1 MISDDLKKGTAIII
15 PAKNEFNN
23 LKVLLKKI
31 IIHKA
36 DIIIVDDNSDDETL
50 LLKKIFK
57 KITILQNIKSLGYDE
72 SIKKGLRYAKKRYS
86 FAITMDADFEHD
98 PKYLIKIMKNLK
110 GGYQIVIGERDRKN
124 RILEILFS
132 KLIKNFYGINDLFS
146 GYRGIELGILNK
158 SFLNK
163 KFEMPTIIFQ
173 LHNKF
178 KNTKNIS
185 IICKKRIGKSRFG
198 TFLLGNMKILSQFIK
213 IFLQ

>member
-132 KLIKNFYGINDLFS
+132 KLIKNFYGINDLF
-146 GYRGIELGILNK
+146 
-158 SFLNK
+158 
-163 KFEMPTIIFQ
+163 
-173 LHNKF
+173 
-178 KNTKNIS
+178 
-185 IICKKRIGKSRFG
+185 
-198 TFLLGNMKILSQFIK
+198 
-213 IFLQ
+213 